1 MAYWRYQS
9 IPISANPTRSSKDVT
24 VIIPI
29 INIDVKELKQT
40 IRSMLACDP
49 FQILVVTRKDEYSIL
64 EGFSRTINAKNLKIL
79 MVPVADK
86 RLQLCQAIPEVK
98 TDIVVFADGDV
109 MWPSTILPWLL
120 APFENPKIGGVGT
133 SQRARRL
140 DTGPCWKQWINYLG
154 RAYIQR
160 RNFETAATHGIDG
173 GTSCMSGRTHAMLTR
188 IVKDDKFLSGFQG
201 EKWGE
206 NRLQADDDNFVTR
219 WLIAKG
225 WETWVQH
232 NPECEIE
239 TTLENDIRFF
249 YQCDRWASSNWRCN
263 HTRLATELWK

>member
-1 MAYWRYQS
+1 
-9 IPISANPTRSSKDVT
+9 
-24 VIIPI
+24 
-29 INIDVKELKQT
+29 
-40 IRSMLACDP
+40 
-49 FQILVVTRKDEYSIL
+49 LVVTRKCEYSIL
-64 EGFSRTINAKNLKIL
+64 EEFSRTINAKNFKVL

-86 RLQLCQAIPEVK
+86 RLQLCRAIPEVE

-109 MWPSTILPWLL
+109 TWPSTILPWLL

-133 SQRARRL
+133 SQRARL
-140 DTGPCWKQWINYLG
+140 LKTGPLFNRCINWLG

-160 RNFETAATHGIDG
+160 RNFEITATHGIDG
-173 GTSCMSGRTHAMLTR
+173 GTSCMSGRTHAVRTR
-188 IVKDDKFLSGFQG
+188 SVKDDEFLSGFQG

-225 WETWVQH
+225 WETWVQY

-239 TTLENDIRFF
+239 TTLENDIGFID
-249 YQCDRWASSNWRCN
+249 QIDRWARSNWRCN
-263 HTRLATELWK
+263 LTRLATGLWK